1 MKSKIPTGIS
11 AYRDP
16 VTGDLAGSYP
26 QPAMTDREI
35 LKLANEMASN
45 RDGYGVAFYNDVLIA
60 FARKLMQA
68 EAPRMEA
75 EAERLRKRDAQW
87 IEFAMEVGKR
97 VGCLASTFPDA
108 NDHVLRKLPPNAE
121 ITGG

>member
-16 VTGDLAGSYP
+16 ATGWVVGSYP
-26 QPAMTDREI
+26 QPGMTDREI

-60 FARKLMQA
+60 FARKLLDQA
-68 EAPRMEA
+68 SNKEIEA
-75 EAERLRKRDAQW
+75 LQKRDAQW
-87 IEFAMEVGKR
+87 IEFAMAVGKR
-97 VGCLASTFPDA
+97 VGCLASSFPDA
-108 NDHVLRKLPPNAE
+108 NDHVLRKLTPNAE
-121 ITGG
+121 